1 MGPGKAPLSW
11 EPSFPSQATWSL
23 VTPNARCSWGSS
35 RPYLPLKSRRPTSTR
50 EPCRPRK
57 SRGAPKALWA
67 LLPWLSILTW
77 LTPVPQEPWD
87 PSWALI
93 PLGSWQSWHP
103 IASGAYQARGTP
115 GPWFPFGPRWAL
127 WPWYPC

>member
-1 MGPGKAPLSW
+1 MGPWKPPLSW
-11 EPSFPSQATWSL
+11 EPRFPSQAIGPL
-23 VTPNARCSWGSS
+23 VTPNARQSWGSS
-35 RPYLPLKSRRPTSTR
+35 RPYLPLRPREPTSSR

-67 LLPWLSILTW
+67 LFPWFPILTW

-87 PSWALI
+87 PSLALV
-93 PLGSWQSWHP
+93 PLGAWQSWHP
-103 IASGAYQARGTP
+103 IASGAYQTRGAP

-127 WPWYPC
+127 WPWHSC